1 MPERPNGATYK
12 HRRRAQSGPL
22 EPAPQRCVPAQG
34 RGELPVR
41 AGTGPQASATRQCP
55 PAEVA
60 GESPTAQGPA
70 CAESS
75 ASSRPRSGRA
85 ARPLAEGSPSALQPE
100 LRPLRATAAP
110 RSHAVPATVPPL
122 GSEPPAPPGSATRA
136 TPLTISLTAAGLPA
150 SLRTRLAVG
159 RPRRCLRLRV
169 RRGDA
174 CSVALRVSVR
184 KHLLCRVV
192 MLSSRAFPA
201 RSCCFLY
208 GICLGFPS

>member
-22 EPAPQRCVPAQG
+22 EPAPLRCVPAQG

-60 GESPTAQGPA
+60 GESPKAQGPA

-85 ARPLAEGSPSALQPE
+85 ARPL
-100 LRPLRATAAP
+100 RATA
-110 RSHAVPATVPPL
+110 PPQ
-122 GSEPPAPPGSATRA
+122 
-136 TPLTISLTAAGLPA
+136 
-150 SLRTRLAVG
+150 
-159 RPRRCLRLRV
+159 
-169 RRGDA
+169 
-174 CSVALRVSVR
+174 
-184 KHLLCRVV
+184 V
-192 MLSSRAFPA
+192 MLSQPRSRPLALSLPHRRVRQPESHSPHDLLDSGGAA
-201 RSCCFLY
+201 RLSAHAPRCGSSTQVPEAPCQT
-208 GICLGFPS
+208 G